1 MISLSDVCLDKDVR
15 VVNLN
20 VDKNILR
27 RFLDIGLIEGTV
39 IRKVLK
45 SYSGGINAYL
55 IMDSIFAIRDKDIK
69 GVMVEYV

>member
-27 RFLDIGLIEGTV
+27 RFLDIGLIEGAV

-55 IMDSIFAIRDKDIK
+55 IMDSEIAIRDTDAIDIE
-69 GVMVEYV
+69 VSYD